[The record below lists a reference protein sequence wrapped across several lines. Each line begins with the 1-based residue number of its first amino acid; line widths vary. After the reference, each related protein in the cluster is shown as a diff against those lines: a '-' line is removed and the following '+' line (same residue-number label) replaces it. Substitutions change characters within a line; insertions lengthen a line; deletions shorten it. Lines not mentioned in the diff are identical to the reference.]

1 MENPTA
7 QALRSGAESNYQF
20 ARVGLKVRRLTPVE
34 CERPQGFPDN
44 WTAGFSDSVRYR
56 MLGNAVC
63 VPVAAWIGKH
73 LAAAMRRR
81 AVQ

>member
-1 MENPTA
+1 MATVEIDANC
-7 QALRSGAESNYQF
+7 QRLLAERWPD
-20 ARVGLKVRRLTPVE
+20 AVHLDDVR
-34 CERPQGFPDN
+34 
-44 WTAGFSDSVRYR
+44 TAGFSDSVRYR

>member
-1 MENPTA
+1 MR
-7 QALRSGAESNYQF
+7 LVSLF
-20 ARVGLKVRRLTPVE
+20 AGIGGFDLGF
-34 CERPQGFPDN
+34 ER
-44 WTAGFSDSVRYR
+44 AGFSDSVRYR